1 MNRSYTKIRKIQE
14 ANILL
19 EQRRFLTEAVSKYD
33 KAKPNEN
40 QWYIGPAPKS
50 TKTPKEFGIFVK
62 QFGKEPMD
70 PISLPE
76 FEEFKSYFILYPTE
90 QQAETKF
97 NEFYTKL
104 ITKQTTPNTPNSTTT
119 TTTLKPGQTPQI
131 TTSGETGSGEITQ
144 DDLINSIAGN
154 IRVQGIGK

>member
-40 QWYIGPAPKS
+40 MWYVGPAPKS

-62 QFGKEPMD
+62 QFGKEAVD

-76 FEEFKSYFILYPTE
+76 FKEFESYFILYPTE
-90 QQAETKF
+90 QDANVKF
-97 NEFYTKL
+97 NEFYNKL
-104 ITKQTTPNTPNSTTT
+104 IAKQTNPSVTTT
-119 TTTLKPGQTPQI
+119 TTTLKPGQTTPSTG
-131 TTSGETGSGEITQ
+131 TTQTNSTEFGH
-144 DDLINSIAGN
+144 DDLVNAIASN
-154 IRVQGIGK
+154 LSAQGVGK

>member
-76 FEEFKSYFILYPTE
+76 FE
-90 QQAETKF
+90 
-97 NEFYTKL
+97 
-104 ITKQTTPNTPNSTTT
+104 
-119 TTTLKPGQTPQI
+119 
-131 TTSGETGSGEITQ
+131 
-144 DDLINSIAGN
+144 
-154 IRVQGIGK
+154 GI

>member
-40 QWYIGPAPKS
+40 QWYVAQAPKS

-62 QFGKEPMD
+62 QFGKDPMD
-70 PISLPE
+70 PISIPE
-76 FEEFKSYFILYPTE
+76 FEEFKNYFVLYPTE
-90 QQAETKF
+90 QQAEAKF
-97 NEFYTKL
+97 NEFYNKL
-104 ITKQTTPNTPNSTTT
+104 ITKQTNPNVTTT
-119 TTTLKPGQTPQI
+119 TTTLKPGQTPSPAK
-131 TTSGETGSGEITQ
+131 TEKTGEITQ
-144 DDLINSIAGN
+144 DDLINAVADN
-154 IRVQGIGK
+154 VRAQGLGK

>member
-14 ANILL
+14 ANVLL

-40 QWYIGPAPKS
+40 QWYIGPSPKS

-62 QFGKEPMD
+62 QFGKEAVD

-76 FEEFKSYFILYPTE
+76 FQEFKNYFILYPTE
-90 QQAETKF
+90 QDANVKF
-97 NEFYTKL
+97 NEFYNKL
-104 ITKQTTPNTPNSTTT
+104 IAKQTNPNPVTTT
-119 TTTLKPGQTPQI
+119 TTTLKPGQTTQ
-131 TTSGETGSGEITQ
+131 TTSPAGSSEVTQ
-144 DDLINSIAGN
+144 DDLINSIADN
-154 IRVQGIGK
+154 IRAQGIGK

>member
-19 EQRRFLTEAVSKYD
+19 EQRRFLTESVSKYD

-40 QWYIGPAPKS
+40 QWYVAQAPKS

-62 QFGKEPMD
+62 QFGKDAVD

-76 FEEFKSYFILYPTE
+76 FQEFKNYFILYPTE
-90 QQAETKF
+90 QDANLKF
-97 NEFYTKL
+97 NEFYNKL
-104 ITKQTTPNTPNSTTT
+104 ITKQTNPNVVTT
-119 TTTLKPGQTPQI
+119 TTTLKPGQTTQTPSP
-131 TTSGETGSGEITQ
+131 TSSSEVTQ
-144 DDLINSIAGN
+144 DDLINSIADN
-154 IRVQGIGK
+154 IRAQGIGK

>member
-19 EQRRFLTEAVSKYD
+19 EQRRFLTESVSKYD

-40 QWYIGPAPKS
+40 QWYVAPAPKS

-62 QFGKEPMD
+62 QFGKEAVD

-76 FEEFKSYFILYPTE
+76 FQEFKNYFILYPTE
-90 QQAETKF
+90 QDANLKF
-97 NEFYTKL
+97 NEFYNKL
-104 ITKQTTPNTPNSTTT
+104 ITKQTNPNVATTT
-119 TTTLKPGQTPQI
+119 TTTLKPGQTTQTPSP
-131 TTSGETGSGEITQ
+131 TSSSEVTQ
-144 DDLINSIAGN
+144 DDLINSIADN
-154 IRVQGIGK
+154 IRAQGIGK